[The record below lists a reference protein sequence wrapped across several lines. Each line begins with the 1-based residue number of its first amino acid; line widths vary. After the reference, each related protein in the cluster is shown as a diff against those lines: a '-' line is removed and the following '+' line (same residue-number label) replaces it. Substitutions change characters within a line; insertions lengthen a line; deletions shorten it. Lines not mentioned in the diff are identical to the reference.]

1 MTLTG
6 GDPLKAKLT
15 ENSVVFH
22 AVQFHKIFQTGN
34 KQLELVFHG
43 ILSDQFFC
51 HLKRHTVTKVAKI
64 EKIDALNLTFLCFE
78 SLSGQIQCSV
88 ILHTIVSCL
97 ACTEVIKW
105 GTILSFVI

>member
-1 MTLTG
+1 MTLTW

-43 ILSDQFFC
+43 VLSDQFFC

-64 EKIDALNLTFLCFE
+64 EKSDALNLTFLCFE
-78 SLSGQIQCSV
+78 SWLDSMQCDTTYDSKLSSMY
-88 ILHTIVSCL
+88 
-97 ACTEVIKW
+97 
-105 GTILSFVI
+105 